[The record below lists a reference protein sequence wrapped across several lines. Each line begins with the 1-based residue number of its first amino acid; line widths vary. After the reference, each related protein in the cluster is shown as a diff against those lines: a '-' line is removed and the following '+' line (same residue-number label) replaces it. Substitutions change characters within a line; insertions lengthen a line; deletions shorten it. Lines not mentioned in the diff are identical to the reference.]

1 MEEKNLRKK
10 VIKYT
15 VVLALISAVII
26 GCSAIVVVAV
36 RKAEERSYTA
46 YVDSLVNEYRLRF
59 EERMA
64 SAFET
69 LQLMG
74 ELMED
79 GLLSKESIVTDQIQN
94 LSENSSFFKLSYYD
108 IRSEEQLFQLPGSD
122 LEYEFSNRPE
132 EAQEAIRRAWEGET
146 AVSQVYEQDGVQ
158 VITYVI
164 PVYQENEVQGALAG
178 VQELSQFYDIIG
190 GETTS
195 GDRINIF
202 WTESD
207 GTVLTTSAEESAAEY
222 GAAMIEE
229 ADFGSD
235 AEQDR
240 EKIARKTVRWD
251 GEPYTLTVHRWG
263 RMDGI

>member
-69 LQLMG
+69 LQHGRTDGGRTSVKG
-74 ELMED
+74 EYRHRPD
-79 GLLSKESIVTDQIQN
+79 SESVGKFF
-94 LSENSSFFKLSYYD
+94 FFKLSYYD

-122 LEYEFSNRPE
+122 PEYEFSNRPE

-146 AVSQVYEQDGVQ
+146 AVSQVYEQDGV
-158 VITYVI
+158 
-164 PVYQENEVQGALAG
+164 
-178 VQELSQFYDIIG
+178 
-190 GETTS
+190 
-195 GDRINIF
+195 R
-202 WTESD
+202 
-207 GTVLTTSAEESAAEY
+207 
-222 GAAMIEE
+222 
-229 ADFGSD
+229 
-235 AEQDR
+235 
-240 EKIARKTVRWD
+240 
-251 GEPYTLTVHRWG
+251 
-263 RMDGI
+263 

>member
-108 IRSEEQLFQLPGSD
+108 IR
-122 LEYEFSNRPE
+122 
-132 EAQEAIRRAWEGET
+132 AAIRSMSSAT
-146 AVSQVYEQDGVQ
+146 ARRKRRR
-158 VITYVI
+158 
-164 PVYQENEVQGALAG
+164 
-178 VQELSQFYDIIG
+178 QF
-190 GETTS
+190 
-195 GDRINIF
+195 
-202 WTESD
+202 
-207 GTVLTTSAEESAAEY
+207 EER
-222 GAAMIEE
+222 G
-229 ADFGSD
+229 
-235 AEQDR
+235 
-240 EKIARKTVRWD
+240 KVRRRFLR
-251 GEPYTLTVHRWG
+251 YMN
-263 RMDGI
+263 RMASR

>member
-122 LEYEFSNRPE
+122 PEYEFSNRPE

-164 PVYQENEVQGALAG
+164 PVYQENEGKRHPGTGSISSGQNPMERCSPPRRRNLPRNM
-178 VQELSQFYDIIG
+178 EL
-190 GETTS
+190 
-195 GDRINIF
+195 R
-202 WTESD
+202 
-207 GTVLTTSAEESAAEY
+207 
-222 GAAMIEE
+222 
-229 ADFGSD
+229 
-235 AEQDR
+235 
-240 EKIARKTVRWD
+240 
-251 GEPYTLTVHRWG
+251 
-263 RMDGI
+263 

>member
-108 IRSEEQLFQLPGSD
+108 IRRRSSCSSF
-122 LEYEFSNRPE
+122 R
-132 EAQEAIRRAWEGET
+132 AAIRSMSSAT
-146 AVSQVYEQDGVQ
+146 ARRKRRR
-158 VITYVI
+158 
-164 PVYQENEVQGALAG
+164 
-178 VQELSQFYDIIG
+178 QF
-190 GETTS
+190 
-195 GDRINIF
+195 
-202 WTESD
+202 
-207 GTVLTTSAEESAAEY
+207 EER
-222 GAAMIEE
+222 G
-229 ADFGSD
+229 
-235 AEQDR
+235 
-240 EKIARKTVRWD
+240 KVRWRFLR
-251 GEPYTLTVHRWG
+251 YMN
-263 RMDGI
+263 RMASR

>member
-158 VITYVI
+158 VITYVSCDDRGSGFRKRRGAGPGKDCKDNG
-164 PVYQENEVQGALAG
+164 PVGWETLYPL
-178 VQELSQFYDIIG
+178 LCIG
-190 GETTS
+190 GDE
-195 GDRINIF
+195 
-202 WTESD
+202 WMESD
-207 GTVLTTSAEESAAEY
+207 LY
-222 GAAMIEE
+222 
-229 ADFGSD
+229 
-235 AEQDR
+235 R
-240 EKIARKTVRWD
+240 
-251 GEPYTLTVHRWG
+251 
-263 RMDGI
+263 

>member
-146 AVSQVYEQDGVQ
+146 AVSQVYEQDGVDHLCNTG
-158 VITYVI
+158 I
-164 PVYQENEVQGALAG
+164 
-178 VQELSQFYDIIG
+178 S
-190 GETTS
+190 GE
-195 GDRINIF
+195 
-202 WTESD
+202 
-207 GTVLTTSAEESAAEY
+207 
-222 GAAMIEE
+222 
-229 ADFGSD
+229 
-235 AEQDR
+235 
-240 EKIARKTVRWD
+240 
-251 GEPYTLTVHRWG
+251 
-263 RMDGI
+263 

>member
-94 LSENSSFFKLSYYD
+94 LSENSSFFEFKAFNSATCLLSPT
-108 IRSEEQLFQLPGSD
+108 ISRCFFSKSEKETDDFLIIK
-122 LEYEFSNRPE
+122 NTRP
-132 EAQEAIRRAWEGET
+132 APTNKPAKNKTI
-146 AVSQVYEQDGVQ
+146 S
-158 VITYVI
+158 ITS
-164 PVYQENEVQGALAG
+164 P
-178 VQELSQFYDIIG
+178 
-190 GETTS
+190 
-195 GDRINIF
+195 
-202 WTESD
+202 
-207 GTVLTTSAEESAAEY
+207 
-222 GAAMIEE
+222 
-229 ADFGSD
+229 
-235 AEQDR
+235 
-240 EKIARKTVRWD
+240 
-251 GEPYTLTVHRWG
+251 
-263 RMDGI
+263 